1 VSALTENTG
10 KPQSVCRQLVVLNM
24 AGMHARPAAA
34 FVKIAGQYSSEIS
47 VTKDGDTV
55 NGKSII
61 GLLSLAVGK
70 GQNISVEASG
80 VDAMAALDA
89 LQELV
94 DARFE
99 ED

>member
-1 VSALTENTG
+1 MSALTENTG
-10 KPQSVCRQLVVLNM
+10 KSQSVCRQLVVLNK

-34 FVKIAGQYSSEIS
+34 FVKLAGQYSSDIS

-61 GLLSLAVGK
+61 GLLSLAAGK
-70 GQNISVEASG
+70 GQNILVEASG
-80 VDAMAALDA
+80 RDALAALDA

>member
-1 VSALTENTG
+1 MSALTENTG
-10 KPQSVCRQLVVLNM
+10 KSQSVSRQLVVLNK

-34 FVKIAGQYSSEIS
+34 FVKLAGQYSSEIS

-61 GLLSLAVGK
+61 GLLSLAAGK
-70 GQNISVEASG
+70 GQNILVEASG
-80 VDAMAALDA
+80 RDALAALDA